1 MTASDYSETPGADG
15 LTVFTVGHSVQPV
28 ADLLALLRAHDIDA
42 VADVRSTPYSRR
54 NPQYNRENLAR
65 ALRPADIRYVWLGDG
80 LGARPDDPACYV
92 DGSASYARIA
102 ETPAFRAAIDRV
114 IEGAARWRI
123 ALMCAEKDPAHCH
136 RAGLV
141 APALVARG
149 VTVRH
154 ILADA
159 TLEGHGAL
167 LARREAGNRRGPGPE
182 AGAQPD
188 LFGD

>member
-1 MTASDYSETPGADG
+1 MTASDHGEALETGGP
-15 LTVFTVGHSVQPV
+15 TVFTVGHSVQPV
-28 ADLLALLRAHDIDA
+28 ADLLALLRAHDISA

-54 NPQYNRENLAR
+54 NSQYNRENLAR

-92 DGSASYARIA
+92 DGRVSYSRIA
-102 ETPAFRAAIDRV
+102 ETAAFRAAIDRV

-141 APALVARG
+141 APALVTRG
-149 VTVRH
+149 VDVRH

-159 TLEGHGAL
+159 RLEDHAAL
-167 LARREAGNRRGPGPE
+167 VARMEAGNRRGTGPE

-188 LFGD
+188 LFGG